1 MPHFSEPLTTNG
13 QLEKCIKEKVMKS
26 QAVALACFALLTA
39 SCATTPKV
47 TFDADPS
54 ADFSQFR
61 TYSWAY
67 TSVPQGVNPL
77 LTQRVKAAIEATLAT
92 RGYTQVAPGGAS
104 GDFAVGFTLGSR
116 DRVEVSSLGSYGP
129 YFRPWG
135 GWGGCFNQVDVRNIT
150 DGTLT
155 IDIYDSARKAP
166 VWHGT
171 ATQEVTSSSA
181 SAEKVNAV
189 VSAVLANVPPPTG
202 AAK

>member
-1 MPHFSEPLTTNG
+1 
-13 QLEKCIKEKVMKS
+13 MKS

-54 ADFSQFR
+54 ADFSRFR
-61 TYSWAY
+61 TFSWAY
-67 TSVPQGVNPL
+67 TSAPPGANPL
-77 LTQRVKAAIEATLAT
+77 LTQRVKTAVENVLAT
-92 RGYTQVAPGGAS
+92 RGFTQAAS

-129 YFRPWG
+129 FFRPWG
-135 GWGGCFNQVDVRNIT
+135 GWGGVNQVDVRNIT

-155 IDIYDSARKAP
+155 IDIYDSASKAP

-171 ATQEVTSSSA
+171 ATQQVTGSTA
-181 SAEKVNAV
+181 SAEKVTAV
-189 VSAVLANVPPPTG
+189 VTAVLANFPPPTG

>member
-1 MPHFSEPLTTNG
+1 MNSRALT
-13 QLEKCIKEKVMKS
+13 
-26 QAVALACFALLTA
+26 LACCALLTA

-47 TFDADPS
+47 TFDADPT
-54 ADFSQFR
+54 ANFAGFR

-67 TSVPQGVNPL
+67 TAAPQGVNPL
-77 LTQRVKAAIEATLAT
+77 LTQRVKTAVESEMSK
-92 RGYTQVAPGGAS
+92 RGYTQAGT
-104 GDFAVGFTLGSR
+104 GDFAIGFTLGSR

-135 GWGGCFNQVDVRNIT
+135 GWAGYNQVDVRNVT

-155 IDIYDSARKAP
+155 IDVYDSASKSP

-171 ATQEVTSSSA
+171 ATQQVTSSSVTQ
-181 SAEKVNAV
+181 EKVNAV
-189 VSAVLANVPPPTG
+189 VTAVLANFPPPAG

>member
-1 MPHFSEPLTTNG
+1 
-13 QLEKCIKEKVMKS
+13 MKS
-26 QAVALACFALLTA
+26 QAVTLVCGALLTA
-39 SCATTPKV
+39 ACATTPKV

-54 ADFSQFR
+54 ANFAGYK

-67 TSVPQGVNPL
+67 TSAPQGVNPL
-77 LTQRVKAAIEATLAT
+77 LTQRVKTAVESTLAS
-92 RGYTQVAPGGAS
+92 RGYTQAAT
-104 GDFAVGFTLGSR
+104 GDFAIGFTLGSR

-135 GWGGCFNQVDVRNIT
+135 GWGGFNQVDVRNIT

-155 IDIYDSARKAP
+155 VDVYDSGSKAP

-171 ATQEVTSSSA
+171 AIQEVSGSTA
-181 SAEKVNAV
+181 SQEKVSAV
-189 VSAVLANVPPPTG
+189 VTAVLANFPPPAG

>member
-1 MPHFSEPLTTNG
+1 
-13 QLEKCIKEKVMKS
+13 MKL
-26 QAVALACFALLTA
+26 QAATLACFALLTA

-54 ADFSQFR
+54 ADFSSFR

-67 TSVPQGVNPL
+67 SSAPSGVNPL
-77 LTQRVKAAIEATLAT
+77 LTQRVKTAVESVLAT
-92 RGYTQVAPGGAS
+92 RGYTKADPGN
-104 GDFAVGFTLGSR
+104 FAVGFTLGAR

-135 GWGGCFNQVDVRNIT
+135 GWGGGINQVDVRNIT

-155 IDIYDSARKAP
+155 IDIYDTAKKAP

-171 ATQEVTSSSA
+171 ATEQVTSSSA
-181 SAEKVNAV
+181 SEEKVNEAV
-189 VSAVLANVPPPTG
+189 TAVLANFPPP
-202 AAK
+202 AATAR